1 MSLYAQYTMNG
12 YQADTAATAIYD
24 WKIIYPALGLANESG
39 EVLGKLKKMI
49 RDDNSRLD
57 GPGSMTDEQ
66 RHQIA
71 SELGDVLWY
80 VAQLASELGYDLEE
94 VATANLNKLASRAAR
109 GRIGGSG
116 DQR

>member
-1 MSLYAQYTMNG
+1 MSLYSQYTMNG

-24 WKIIYPALGLANESG
+24 WKIIYPALGLANEAG

-80 VAQLASELGYDLEE
+80 VAALARDMNMSLNE
-94 VATANLNKLASRAAR
+94 VANLNIHKLKDRATR
-109 GRIGGSG
+109 GKIQGSG
-116 DQR
+116 DDR